1 MTLESL
7 KNSLLKRIK
16 AARDKLDKRVKK
28 TLNKNNPKYKELK
41 DRLIYFSGCIYI
53 LKNNTLQE
61 DII

>member
-7 KNSLLKRIK
+7 KNSFLKRIRVAK
-16 AARDKLDKRVKK
+16 DKLDKRVKK

-41 DRLIYFSGCIYI
+41 DRLIYFSECIYI
-53 LKNNTLQE
+53 PKNNILQE